1 MRESKLYTDA
11 TSEYKKKYES
21 ILQGDFTINGV
32 TVKKNMVSMAIDSAG
47 APLAFTQRDPVTGQ
61 SGQNAGTL
69 TDNIF
74 KTQIG
79 RYQVGSSVNSF
90 LDNKYI
96 SGTTSGIGSIAST
109 TMTGLGSGIQGIAKG
124 LGGSTTTS
132 INGMQVSAQ
141 GSSGTGAVYVS
152 KQIGGYVAPITE
164 TMQTLE
170 SLGTEFDKIIKK
182 TFLGQIFKIK
192 GSEILC
198 AMFCLLVSFLSCKQR
213 TELADTINAVKNGL
227 KTINNISG
235 AISDATRD
243 PVEVPLFNNK
253 TMADNLSSLF
263 PSKIKKDTINSALN
277 IPKDTETKKQSVS
290 FEIPPGINDTIKKI
304 VMILNL
310 LAKGQISL
318 PVGITGDIWS
328 FSQVV
333 MSLVRDILVAAID
346 NFITKVVKDIEK
358 KLKSMIPQMC
368 VGNLAA
374 KFINRIIAALNE
386 LKEYFLGLLK
396 SMVGDANGFSV
407 KWMKFSWYFQD
418 IMDLLAMLK
427 ALSLILGKF
436 AELALLCG
444 ISPCNNLP
452 SKDMQEIQDAIRAG
466 MSINETNEPANVIM
480 KQLPKGRSLDELADT
495 FRNITGQPDAYVVQ
509 DQQNT
514 NSFQVIL
521 PDMFKDAPSQIM
533 DIINSKEFLST
544 LGGAYTIYPQAS
556 SGISVVYTYEL
567 KC

>member
-1 MRESKLYTDA
+1 
-11 TSEYKKKYES
+11 
-21 ILQGDFTINGV
+21 
-32 TVKKNMVSMAIDSAG
+32 
-47 APLAFTQRDPVTGQ
+47 
-61 SGQNAGTL
+61 
-69 TDNIF
+69 
-74 KTQIG
+74 
-79 RYQVGSSVNSF
+79 
-90 LDNKYI
+90 
-96 SGTTSGIGSIAST
+96 
-109 TMTGLGSGIQGIAKG
+109 
-124 LGGSTTTS
+124 
-132 INGMQVSAQ
+132 
-141 GSSGTGAVYVS
+141 
-152 KQIGGYVAPITE
+152 
-164 TMQTLE
+164 
-170 SLGTEFDKIIKK
+170 
-182 TFLGQIFKIK
+182 
-192 GSEILC
+192 
-198 AMFCLLVSFLSCKQR
+198 
-213 TELADTINAVKNGL
+213 
-227 KTINNISG
+227 
-235 AISDATRD
+235 
-243 PVEVPLFNNK
+243 
-253 TMADNLSSLF
+253 
-263 PSKIKKDTINSALN
+263 
-277 IPKDTETKKQSVS
+277 
-290 FEIPPGINDTIKKI
+290 
-304 VMILNL
+304 MILNL